1 MKVVSNQAMHSP
13 AGLPI
18 EMHTIDIWRI
28 EDGRF
33 VEHWDELNA
42 LQLFQ
47 QIGVLPRLGETKEAK

>member
-1 MKVVSNQAMHSP
+1 
-13 AGLPI
+13 
-18 EMHTIDIWRI
+18 MHTIDIWRI